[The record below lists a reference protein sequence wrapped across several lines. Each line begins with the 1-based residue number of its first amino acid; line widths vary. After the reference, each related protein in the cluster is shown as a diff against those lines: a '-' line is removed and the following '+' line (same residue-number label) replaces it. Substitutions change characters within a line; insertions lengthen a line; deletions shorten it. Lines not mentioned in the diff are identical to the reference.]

1 MWQCLNH
8 KIKFVLRLV
17 FRDVSPNMVA
27 EYRSSH
33 RRCSARKSVLRN
45 FGKFTGKHPSQSFF
59 FYKVAGLRPVTLL
72 TNRLWH
78 RCFPLKSV
86 IFPRTHF
93 YRTAL
98 GDCFQEYFQQI
109 HGGKGQ
115 LSVSNENHEMG
126 RWNLTCYKTEIKFI
140 GDTWLLCNAIPRHK
154 QNFYSRD
161 SSFQN
166 WASNGLFL
174 PCYHYAL
181 YSILLF
187 ITKTV
192 HVSRSSRP
200 EVFCKKL
207 QQRCFPVNFAIFFG
221 NIFVCRVPL
230 VTVSDINNAIVRSSD
245 WYLK

>member
-1 MWQCLNH
+1 MWQCLSR

-45 FGKFTGKHPSQSFF
+45 FAKFTGKHPSQSFF
-59 FYKVAGLRPVTLL
+59 FYIVAGLRPVTLL

-98 GDCFQEYFQQI
+98 GECFQEYFQQI
-109 HGGKGQ
+109 HGGQGQ

-126 RWNLTCYKTEIKFI
+126 RWNLTCYLN
-140 GDTWLLCNAIPRHK
+140 LLAIPD
-154 QNFYSRD
+154 YSVMPYLDTNKTFTVGD
-161 SSFQN
+161 SNFQN

-181 YSILLF
+181 YSVLLF

-192 HVSRSSRP
+192 HVSRSSHP

-230 VTVSDINNAIVRSSD
+230 VTVSDITNAIVRSSD